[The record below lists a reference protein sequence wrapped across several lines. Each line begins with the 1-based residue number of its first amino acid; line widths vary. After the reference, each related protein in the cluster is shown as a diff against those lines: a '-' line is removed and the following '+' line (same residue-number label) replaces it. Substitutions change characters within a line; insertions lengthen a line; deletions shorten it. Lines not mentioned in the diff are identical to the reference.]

1 MRSMNAVYTVYPT
14 RNKFG
19 IWAFDDSNRGLKQ
32 EPLVGNTN
40 IVIDNMALDSGYSL
54 DEQIPLMF
62 SPFPIPNYQVA
73 LVLLESSDNG
83 GSFYRSNEYDMTI
96 WLCPALFKYL
106 PVAPKV
112 LYGKVGI

>member
-1 MRSMNAVYTVYPT
+1 MNAVYTVYPS

-19 IWAFDDSNRGLKQ
+19 IWAFDDVDKGLKQ

-40 IVIDNMALDSGYSL
+40 LVIDRMAIESGYSL
-54 DEQIPLMF
+54 EEQIPLMF
-62 SPFPIPNYQVA
+62 SPFPIPDYQVE
-73 LVLLESSDNG
+73 LILLESSENG
-83 GSFYRSNEYDMTI
+83 GSFYESKNDKFTI

-106 PVAPKV
+106 PIAPNV